1 MPQNNLGKN
10 PDVGSP
16 AIYRI
21 EVLGDLPERYT
32 DCFGGMRIET
42 RQTERGSTV
51 SSLVGPVDDQSAL
64 TGMLDSLAEYHL
76 PILAVERIAEIGEDG
91 EPQGPRSN

>member
-1 MPQNNLGKN
+1 MSARPRST
-10 PDVGSP
+10 GSRCWGTFLSDTP
-16 AIYRI
+16 IASAA
-21 EVLGDLPERYT
+21 
-32 DCFGGMRIET
+32 C
-42 RQTERGSTV
+42 GSRPGRRNRRSAS